1 MGDYTGQS
9 EIRNIKRRYKNTID
23 KEKVISEFYEPSIK
37 YCIVYKRA
45 AGYFSSAIF
54 SNWLGALSSF
64 IDDDK
69 KVYLLTSPFLLEED
83 KKILEETLSL
93 EQQINYQVN
102 IIERELLDFIEQEKD
117 GKYNFSKELF
127 KWLILKG
134 KLEIKFGIPV
144 HVENA
149 NIYHDKGGI
158 FYFPNSNDKISFSGS
173 SNESINGLYKNSEK
187 MKVFRNWVESDIQRV
202 LDDEEEFDEDWQNK
216 NPGLKTISP
225 NLDLLNKIKSRAK
238 ENPPDYN
245 DFLNILDVN
254 TKNKS
259 DPILDNSDERYEFQN
274 KFSDNFLLNKNG
286 YFEMAT
292 GTGKTFLAMKIIEK
306 MRISK
311 RINSVIIAIPGNE
324 LLRQWF
330 DENIRDEWLK
340 TRSSHDQN
348 EIITLEDSDS
358 KRDHERFINY
368 FHTDADTFSVLVCNY
383 HNLEKILTSAAKEN
397 AINTLLIF
405 DEVHNLTSENKIITF
420 TEILNAF
427 QYKLGLSAT
436 IDHKFDSK
444 RKEFIENSIGKE
456 IGKINLGE
464 AISKKILS
472 PFNYFVFPYD
482 LNQEEKIKKQ
492 ELVAKYNG
500 SKNDPNSIYTKE
512 QFFQDIAKINAKAV
526 EKKEIFKNFIKKAD
540 NYKYLKNCF
549 IYFSEQVEATEIVNF
564 INQIPEINS
573 RTVLGN
579 QSGLITKTDK
589 ETLNDFK
596 LGKLDCLIMC
606 LKLSEGISINNLENV
621 FMFYT
626 DSNLR
631 LVTQRIGRV
640 LRLDKNNPK
649 KIANVFDFELNRENK
664 NAYNPDQERVDW
676 LNSISY
682 NKNK

>member
-682 NKNK
+682 NKDK

>member
-1 MGDYTGQS
+1 MSDYTGQS

-187 MKVFRNWVESDIQRV
+187 MKVFRNWVESDLQRV

>member
-1 MGDYTGQS
+1 
-9 EIRNIKRRYKNTID
+9 
-23 KEKVISEFYEPSIK
+23 
-37 YCIVYKRA
+37 
-45 AGYFSSAIF
+45 
-54 SNWLGALSSF
+54 
-64 IDDDK
+64 
-69 KVYLLTSPFLLEED
+69 
-83 KKILEETLSL
+83 
-93 EQQINYQVN
+93 
-102 IIERELLDFIEQEKD
+102 
-117 GKYNFSKELF
+117 
-127 KWLILKG
+127 
-134 KLEIKFGIPV
+134 
-144 HVENA
+144 
-149 NIYHDKGGI
+149 
-158 FYFPNSNDKISFSGS
+158 
-173 SNESINGLYKNSEK
+173 

-225 NLDLLNKIKSRAK
+225 SLDLLNKIKSRAK

-245 DFLNILDVN
+245 EFLNILDVN

-274 KFSDNFLLNKNG
+274 KFSDNFLLSKNG

-311 RINSVIIAIPGNE
+311 KINSVIIAIPGNE

-368 FHTDADTFSVLVCNY
+368 FHTDADIFSVLVCNY

-444 RKEFIENSIGKE
+444 RKEFIEKSIGKE

-500 SKNDPNSIYTKE
+500 SKNDPNSLYTKE

-573 RTVLGN
+573 ELFLEIN
-579 QSGLITKTDK
+579 
-589 ETLNDFK
+589 
-596 LGKLDCLIMC
+596 LD
-606 LKLSEGISINNLENV
+606 
-621 FMFYT
+621 
-626 DSNLR
+626 
-631 LVTQRIGRV
+631 
-640 LRLDKNNPK
+640 
-649 KIANVFDFELNRENK
+649 
-664 NAYNPDQERVDW
+664 
-676 LNSISY
+676 
-682 NKNK
+682 

>member
-1 MGDYTGQS
+1 MSDYTGQS

-37 YCIVYKRA
+37 YCIIYKRA

-187 MKVFRNWVESDIQRV
+187 MKVFRNWVESDLQRV

-348 EIITLEDSDS
+348 EIITLEDSDA

-436 IDHKFDSK
+436 IDHKYDSK